1 MSPLS
6 CPQVCTDL
14 QVAVSANWLHS
25 PSRLCH
31 REGAFTQFTF
41 QNGQESRKWLT
52 IQICHVLNA
61 WEAKKP
67 LYGTKNLSKGA
78 KTRVRVLADIQNFAL
93 RAHCVRTACAL
104 RAWHSL
110 SARCNWL
117 SAFLAL
123 STHRSRAQRANQP
136 PRPLLTVHPK
146 YSCDASDSF
155 YQAVTPAASTLA
167 RATPAAKGPL

>member
-104 RAWHSL
+104 RAWHSQCAAGHSVL
-110 SARCNWL
+110 PRRRSQHATAPASSVKPLTSLYFDPVSARRCSIRDWSML
-117 SAFLAL
+117 KIFPSQL
-123 STHRSRAQRANQP
+123 RQ
-136 PRPLLTVHPK
+136 
-146 YSCDASDSF
+146 CAS
-155 YQAVTPAASTLA
+155 
-167 RATPAAKGPL
+167 

>member
-1 MSPLS
+1 M
-6 CPQVCTDL
+6 
-14 QVAVSANWLHS
+14 AVSANWLHS
-25 PSRLCH
+25 PSKLCH

-93 RAHCVRTACAL
+93 RAHCVRTACMAFPI
-104 RAWHSL
+104 APG
-110 SARCNWL
+110 WL
-117 SAFLAL
+117 STRM
-123 STHRSRAQRANQP
+123 THLHTFNQSVGDI
-136 PRPLLTVHPK
+136 LVE
-146 YSCDASDSF
+146 
-155 YQAVTPAASTLA
+155 
-167 RATPAAKGPL
+167 